1 MPSLMEINLIQVDMM
16 NAARRD
22 GLKQGRVRLAGPIA
36 ALAGLASLL
45 CSPAAQAQ
53 TMTWGVFQENLAP
66 SATNYPGNC
75 WSQAMVS
82 GGAINGVLLQGQM
95 TQQQAQSFLATAI
108 SQGTCMNQ
116 PD

>member
-1 MPSLMEINLIQVDMM
+1 MQADTM
-16 NAARRD
+16 NAGQSGRSQQRRN
-22 GLKQGRVRLAGPIA
+22 RLAASIA
-36 ALAGLASLL
+36 ALAAVASLL
-45 CSPAAQAQ
+45 CSPAQAQ

-66 SATNYPGNC
+66 SAANYPGNC

-82 GGAINGVLLQGQM
+82 GGAINGQLLQGQM
-95 TQQQAQSFLATAI
+95 TQQQAQNYLTTAI

>member
-1 MPSLMEINLIQVDMM
+1 MQVDAM
-16 NAARRD
+16 NAGQHHQSGQRRN
-22 GLKQGRVRLAGPIA
+22 RLAASIA
-36 ALAGLASLL
+36 ALAGVASLL
-45 CSPAAQAQ
+45 CSPAKAQ

-66 SATNYPGNC
+66 SAANYPGNC

-82 GGAINGVLLQGQM
+82 GGAINGRLLQGQM
-95 TQQQAQSFLATAI
+95 TQQQAQTFLATAI